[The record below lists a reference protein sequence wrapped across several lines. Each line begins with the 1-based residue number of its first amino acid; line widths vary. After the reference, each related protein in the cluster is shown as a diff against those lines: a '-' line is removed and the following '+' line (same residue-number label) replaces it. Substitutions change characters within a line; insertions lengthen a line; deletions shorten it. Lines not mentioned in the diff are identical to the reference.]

1 MNQAILFG
9 AASAALYGVANLIA
23 RFANKETGVLRTML
37 WGQAFMAALL
47 SLTVFIKPLPADI
60 PARLWLIQLGSSL
73 TVMAGT
79 ACLYHGLAKGR
90 LAVVAP
96 VMACY
101 GAVSA
106 ILSFVTGEKLTV
118 GAGAGLALAALGAV
132 LSASPRPDTKGSGGP
147 KQSGWLYATGSAL
160 FFGIAY
166 WVQGKYSVPVFGAL
180 GTIWIHYLFATVVVA
195 VLALVRRQSIRMTSL
210 KDTGLVLATALLA
223 CGGYLALAFGQA
235 AGSIAIATALSAGAS
250 AITVVLAW
258 IFTREKV
265 SLAGWIGVACVVAG
279 VATLHLSAGQA

>member
-1 MNQAILFG
+1 MDQAILFG
-9 AASAALYGVANLIA
+9 AASALLYGVTNLIA

-47 SLTVFIKPLPADI
+47 SLAVLIRPLPADI
-60 PARLWLIQLGSSL
+60 PARQWLTLLGSSL
-73 TVMAGT
+73 MVMAGT

-90 LAVVAP
+90 VAVVAP

-132 LSASPRPDTKGSGGP
+132 LSASPPSDTKASHTP
-147 KQSGWLYATGSAL
+147 KQSGWIFAAGSAL
-160 FFGIAY
+160 FFGVAY

-180 GTIWIHYLFATVVVA
+180 GTIWIHYLFATAVVA
-195 VLALVRRQSIRMTSL
+195 VLALARRQSIRMTSL

-235 AGSIAIATALSAGAS
+235 AGSIAVATALSAGAS
-250 AITVVLAW
+250 AITVMLAW

-265 SLAGWIGVACVVAG
+265 SMAGWIGVACVVAG
-279 VATLHLSAGQA
+279 VATLHLTSVQA